1 MTHRRGLEITD
12 KGLSPFQRSEGKG
25 KERKGKERKGKE
37 KMVEISLKFCRIN
50 FSH

>member
-25 KERKGKERKGKE
+25 KERKGKE